1 MVRKYCRPSKS
12 INTSDVYDYCRE
24 TTSTQW
30 ERDEDDGMVKK
41 DDIIIITKA
50 AGFEIITIFREE
62 EVVYLVQVFLHG
74 KYGI

>member
-1 MVRKYCRPSKS
+1 MVRKYCRPNKS

-30 ERDEDDGMVKK
+30 ERDEDDGTVKK
-41 DDIIIITKA
+41 DDIIITKA
-50 AGFEIITIFREE
+50 AGFEIITIFQEE
-62 EVVYLVQVFLHG
+62 EVVHLVQVFLHG